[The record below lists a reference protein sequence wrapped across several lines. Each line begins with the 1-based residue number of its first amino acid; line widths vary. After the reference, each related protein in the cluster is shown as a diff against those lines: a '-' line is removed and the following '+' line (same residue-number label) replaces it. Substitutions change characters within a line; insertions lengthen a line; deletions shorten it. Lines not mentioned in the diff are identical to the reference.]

1 MSALIGDTANT
12 STTADTTTTADAAG
26 LGIYLHVPFCR
37 TKCRYCDFYRVGEN
51 RLKIDLYLA
60 ALHREIDGWSAL
72 HGRKLETIFLG
83 GGTPSLLSGSE
94 IGAIVR
100 HLERVFP
107 LVPGAE
113 VTAEA
118 NPSDLD
124 PTVLTALLAAGVN
137 RLSIGVQS
145 FSDRELA
152 LVGRRHDAARAERV
166 VREARQAGFENLS
179 IDLMLAIPGQTEASF
194 RRSLEK
200 AIALETDHLSL
211 YLLEIHES
219 SEMDFLRR
227 ERPGLFP
234 GEEAER
240 RRYLAMHDRLVAAG
254 FEHYEISNFAR
265 PGKHGRHNLRYWHLE
280 PWLGLGPAAH
290 SFVDGRRF
298 QHPADLGAWLADPLA
313 VLPLDHDLAQE
324 QAMLGLRLEEGIAIE
339 TLRAASGAS
348 AGELAARL
356 RRLDRFVVEAAGR
369 VRLTTEGRV
378 VSNPVLTELFF

>member
-1 MSALIGDTANT
+1 MSSSL
-12 STTADTTTTADAAG
+12 G
-26 LGIYLHVPFCR
+26 LYVHVPFCR

-51 RLKIDLYLA
+51 RLKIDLFLA
-60 ALHREIDGWSAL
+60 ALRREIDGWTAL
-72 HGRKLETIFLG
+72 HGRAVETIFFG
-83 GGTPSLLSGSE
+83 GGTPSLLAGEE
-94 IGAIVR
+94 IGAVLGALGARFAIAP
-100 HLERVFP
+100 E
-107 LVPGAE
+107 AE
-113 VTAEA
+113 VTVEA

-124 PTVLTALLAAGVN
+124 PPALAALRAAGVN

-211 YLLEIHES
+211 YLLEVHES

-240 RRYLAMHDRLVAAG
+240 RRYLAMHVRLVAAG
-254 FEHYEISNFAR
+254 YEHYEISNFAR
-265 PGKHGRHNLRYWHLE
+265 PGKQGRHNLRYWHLE

-290 SFVDGRRF
+290 SFVDGKRF

-313 VLPLDHDLAQE
+313 CLPLDHDLAQE
-324 QAMLGLRLEEGIAIE
+324 QAMLGLRLEEGIDMA
-339 TLRAASGAS
+339 TLSAASGAN
-348 AGELAARL
+348 AEELAARL
-356 RRLDRFVVEAAGR
+356 RRLNRFVVESAGR
-369 VRLTTEGRV
+369 VRLTIEGRV

>member
-1 MSALIGDTANT
+1 MTET
-12 STTADTTTTADAAG
+12 

-51 RLKIDLYLA
+51 RLKIDLFLA
-60 ALHREIDGWSAL
+60 ALHREIDGWTAL
-72 HGRKLETIFLG
+72 HGRTVETIFLG
-83 GGTPSLLSGSE
+83 GGTPSLLSGPE
-94 IGAIVR
+94 IGAVLR
-100 HLERVFP
+100 HLEGVFA
-107 LVPGAE
+107 VAAGVE

-124 PTVLTALLAAGVN
+124 PAALAALRAAGVN

-145 FSDRELA
+145 FSDRELN
-152 LVGRRHDAARAERV
+152 LVGRRHDSARAEQV

-179 IDLMLAIPGQTEASF
+179 IDLMLAIPGQTEAGF
-194 RRSLEK
+194 RRSLDK

-211 YLLEIHES
+211 YLLEVHES

-227 ERPGLFP
+227 ERPRLFP

-240 RRYLAMHDRLVAAG
+240 RRYLAMHERLVAAG

-265 PGKHGRHNLRYWHLE
+265 PGRQGRHNLRYWHLE

-313 VLPLDHDLAQE
+313 TAPLDHDLAQE
-324 QAMLGLRLEEGIAIE
+324 RAMLGLRLEEGVDLE
-339 TLRAASGAS
+339 TLRAASGATDV
-348 AGELAARL
+348 ELAERL
-356 RRLDRFVVEAAGR
+356 RRLRPFVVESAGR
-369 VRLTTEGRV
+369 IRLTTEGRV

>member
-1 MSALIGDTANT
+1 MTSAL
-12 STTADTTTTADAAG
+12 G
-26 LGIYLHVPFCR
+26 LYLHVPFCR

-51 RLKIDLYLA
+51 RLKIDLFLA
-60 ALHREIDGWSAL
+60 ALHREIDGWRAL
-72 HGRKLETIFLG
+72 HGRTVETIFLG
-83 GGTPSLLSGSE
+83 GGTPSLLSGLE
-94 IGAIVR
+94 IGTALE
-100 HLERVFP
+100 HLGKVFALAP
-107 LVPGAE
+107 E
-113 VTAEA
+113 VEITIEA

-124 PTVLTALLAAGVN
+124 PPRLRDLRAAGVN

-145 FSDRELA
+145 FSDRELT

-166 VREARQAGFENLS
+166 VGEARLAGFGNLS

-194 RRSLEK
+194 RRSLDK
-200 AIALETDHLSL
+200 AIALATDHLSL
-211 YLLEIHES
+211 YLLEVHES

-240 RRYLAMHDRLVAAG
+240 RRYLAMHERLVAAG

-265 PGKHGRHNLRYWHLE
+265 PGKQGRHNLRYWHLE

-290 SFVDGRRF
+290 SFVDGVRF
-298 QHPADLGAWLADPLA
+298 QHPADLGAWLADPMA
-313 VLPLDHDLAQE
+313 VIHLEHDLAQE
-324 QAMLGLRLEEGIAIE
+324 RAMLGLRLEEGIDIE

-348 AGELAARL
+348 AGELGGRL
-356 RRLDRFVVEAAGR
+356 RRLERFVVESGGR

-378 VSNPVLTELFF
+378 VSNPVLAELFF